1 MELPL
6 SLAQVLAFV
15 GLCALLAISP
25 GANLAVVLR
34 CAAGGNQRA
43 AVTATAGLT
52 VGKIMWAAASLV
64 GLAALLAA
72 SATAYQVVRVL
83 GAAYLVYL
91 GVQALWNSRRR
102 AAASE
107 ATSPDAAPADGSPL
121 SPRRAFVRGLVGDV
135 LNPKVGLF
143 YATVFPQFIEPGD
156 PLVLTAGLL
165 LALHAIILMTWYPT
179 VSFLL
184 ARAGRA
190 LRPGLTRAAER
201 VMGGVLVALGIRVAA
216 ESLR

>member
-1 MELPL
+1 M
-6 SLAQVLAFV
+6 LAFV
-15 GLCALLAISP
+15 GLCAVLAISP

-43 AVTATAGLT
+43 AVAATAGLT
-52 VGKIMWAAASLV
+52 AGKIMWAAASLV

-72 SATAYQVVRVL
+72 SATAYQVVRLL
-83 GAAYLVYL
+83 GAAYLVFL
-91 GVQALWNSRRR
+91 GVQALWSSRRKT
-102 AAASE
+102 AGAD
-107 ATSPDAAPADGSPL
+107 DAETDAPPL
-121 SPRRAFVRGLVGDV
+121 APSRAFVRGLVGDV

-156 PLVLTAGLL
+156 PLVLTAALL

-179 VSFLL
+179 ISFLL
-184 ARAGRA
+184 TRAGRA
-190 LRPGLTRAAER
+190 VRPGLARAAER
-201 VMGGVLVALGIRVAA
+201 VMGGVLVALGVRVAA